1 MDLEKVKEIFK
12 KDGFDLVRTRGRLIA
27 LFLFPMLMIF
37 FFGAGFSGHISGVDT
52 LMINNADNSH
62 SGAAI
67 QKAMEAAEKR
77 SDFFN
82 FDFSTGLTQEEAIK
96 KVETGKYG
104 AVVFVPENF
113 TISTSAGTVGPP
125 SRNGSGESIEVIV
138 DPTKSQ
144 QLRSAVL
151 EGVETTVNSLQGGT
165 PPVEAS
171 DAYGDFEYM
180 DFLAPAIIVMTIFFG
195 AGQGTGRAL
204 AGEKEEGTLD
214 RLAMTPTSAN
224 EIIAGKTS
232 FAVATQLIRAV
243 IIISAVSLIFG
254 VAMNGSW
261 VLVGLIA
268 LLLTIASVGIGLSL
282 SAVAEDES
290 TYAEMSMMI
299 ILPAMFVSGIFFPV
313 AAMPSWIQ
321 PISHIYPLT
330 YANNAIRKV
339 MLMGSGIGGI
349 MQNLLILAFFA
360 VALYSLG
367 VFLFNRTARG

>member
-12 KDGFDLVRTRGRLIA
+12 KDGFDLIRTRGRLIA
-27 LFLFPMLMIF
+27 LFAFPMLMIF
-37 FFGAGFSGHISGVDT
+37 FFGAGFSGHISGVNA
-52 LMINNADNSH
+52 LVIND
-62 SGAAI
+62 AAASPDGMMV
-67 QKAMEAAEKR
+67 QEAMMTTENR
-77 SDFFN
+77 SDMFQ
-82 FDFSTGLTQEEAIK
+82 FDFNNDLSK
-96 KVETGKYG
+96 KGATSKIESGKHDAFIYI
-104 AVVFVPENF
+104 PENF
-113 TISTSAGTVGPP
+113 QLNQGVTRAKDLKRTAGE
-125 SRNGSGESIEVIV
+125 NIKILV

-151 EGVETTVNSLQGGT
+151 EGMESMIGRLQGGST
-165 PPVEAS
+165 PVEAS

-214 RLAMTPTSAN
+214 RLSMTPTSAN

-232 FAVATQLIRAV
+232 FAVATQLIRA
-243 IIISAVSLIFG
+243 IIIILAISLIFG

-261 VLVGLIA
+261 LLVA
-268 LLLTIASVGIGLSL
+268 MVVVLLTIASVGIGLSL
-282 SAVAEDES
+282 SAIAEDES
-290 TYAEMSMMI
+290 TYGEMSMMV

-313 AAMPSWIQ
+313 SAMPSWIQ
-321 PISHIYPLT
+321 PVSFAYPLT

-349 MQNLLILAFFA
+349 IQNLLILAVFA
-360 VALYSLG
+360 VVLYSLG
-367 VFLFNRTARG
+367 IFLFNRTARG